1 MLTLHTVH
9 LFNNVFIIYLLYFC
23 KIKWY
28 EARLIISNVHRSS
41 FFSISICVS
50 AVSFFIASLCPPIYG
65 AAFDRMFTSR
75 CLCTIIRHGRINLSL
90 YRIDVLCNPFRY
102 FVLLNCN
109 CSLEA
114 LNISTCIGKVINSI
128 DFRLVSIC
136 SEGAISSLL

>member
-1 MLTLHTVH
+1 MIWGTV
-9 LFNNVFIIYLLYFC
+9 NNFKCSTIIF
-23 KIKWY
+23 
-28 EARLIISNVHRSS
+28 

-90 YRIDVLCNPFRY
+90 YRIDVLCHPFRY

-128 DFRLVSIC
+128 LQVSFYLQRGSNIFLAMNC
-136 SEGAISSLL
+136 TLLISYTWRAT